1 MNRVRKRIILCL
13 FIFTLVFLSS
23 DIVLAE
29 TGSCGEVRYD
39 ITDLIL
45 TMKRQLLKVGLL
57 SVVHKTILNIMAVI
71 VLLKKLVGDKK
82 LKLGL

>member
-29 TGSCGEVRYD
+29 AGSCGEVRYD
-39 ITDLIL
+39 ITDFNISKFNVRYCKCLLIL
-45 TMKRQLLKVGLL
+45 TMKR
-57 SVVHKTILNIMAVI
+57 
-71 VLLKKLVGDKK
+71 
-82 LKLGL
+82 

>member
-39 ITDLIL
+39 ITDF
-45 TMKRQLLKVGLL
+45 
-57 SVVHKTILNIMAVI
+57 NNNY
-71 VLLKKLVGDKK
+71 
-82 LKLGL
+82 

>member
-29 TGSCGEVRYD
+29 AGSCGEVRYD
-39 ITDLIL
+39 ITDFNINYY
-45 TMKRQLLKVGLL
+45 KYLLWSK
-57 SVVHKTILNIMAVI
+57 I
-71 VLLKKLVGDKK
+71 
-82 LKLGL
+82 